1 MNILFVSEFF
11 HPHVGGVEYF
21 FQSLAEGMT
30 ARGHRCTM
38 VTQRLANTKSREVI
52 NGVTIHRV
60 NCFQSRYWF
69 TLLAI
74 PLVYRLARGC
84 DIIHTT
90 TYNAALPAKVAS
102 LFTKKPCVITVHEIL
117 GRNWYNLGM
126 NRFNAG
132 LHQMLEQLI
141 INLRFGC
148 YVSVS
153 RSTERSLMDCSLSK
167 PQSRLIYNGIDY
179 EFWNSRRY
187 DGSEIR
193 TKLGIGNQFVFLF
206 FGRPGLTKG
215 LEYLVRAVPLLIKE
229 IPDATF
235 LAIISSGRAS
245 RKRYQYIKHLVR
257 ILNIQ
262 DHVIMLDT
270 VPKHELPPYLM
281 AADCVV
287 TPSLTEGFGF
297 TAVEACAM
305 GRPVVVS
312 DTDSLPEVV
321 SGRYILVEP
330 GNPYELAGGIVS
342 VYRGELKAGR
352 LKRFPVED
360 MTVNYLDLYHGLV
373 GKVHSVTPG
382 RQTVRTNRERERDA

>member
-1 MNILFVSEFF
+1 M
-11 HPHVGGVEYF
+11 
-21 FQSLAEGMT
+21 
-30 ARGHRCTM
+30 
-38 VTQRLANTKSREVI
+38 
-52 NGVTIHRV
+52 
-60 NCFQSRYWF
+60 
-69 TLLAI
+69 
-74 PLVYRLARGC
+74 
-84 DIIHTT
+84 
-90 TYNAALPAKVAS
+90 
-102 LFTKKPCVITVHEIL
+102 
-117 GRNWYNLGM
+117 
-126 NRFNAG
+126 
-132 LHQMLEQLI
+132 
-141 INLRFGC
+141 
-148 YVSVS
+148 
-153 RSTERSLMDCSLSK
+153 
-167 PQSRLIYNGIDY
+167 
-179 EFWNSRRY
+179 
-187 DGSEIR
+187 
-193 TKLGIGNQFVFLF
+193 
-206 FGRPGLTKG
+206 
-215 LEYLVRAVPLLIKE
+215 
-229 IPDATF
+229 
-235 LAIISSGRAS
+235 
-245 RKRYQYIKHLVR
+245 
-257 ILNIQ
+257 NIQ

-373 GKVHSVTPG
+373 GKVHSGTPG